1 MFGCPDEALSLV
13 FDILLI
19 VFNLGER
26 NGFWCKLLGGWKK
39 QGFKKSD
46 NVMFLTCCYTPFHGL
61 LKQFLG
67 FCHLTSRISGKK
79 QVAMVVAV

>member
-1 MFGCPDEALSLV
+1 MTFGSRYWEV
-13 FDILLI
+13 
-19 VFNLGER
+19 G
-26 NGFWCKLLGGWKK
+26 KK

-46 NVMFLTCCYTPFHGL
+46 NVRFLTCCYTAVHGL

-79 QVAMVVAV
+79 QGAVAVAG